1 MIPAIYAEAKLPSV
15 NLKQYYNQYHG
26 YSFEEKQEETIYAT
40 YTVIKPE
47 EVKAKI
53 LDYLGVIL
61 AKCWINKEML
71 KQLANNPHEC
81 LRENGIILPQE
92 LMLRVEFARHSP
104 NRPRIV
110 LYECTE
116 NHKKPKRICC
126 LQLSMTAGR

>member
-1 MIPAIYAEAKLPSV
+1 MIPAIYSEVKPPAS
-15 NLKQYYNQYHG
+15 NLKQYYNQYHD
-26 YSFEEKQEETIYAT
+26 YAFEAPVDPDTVYAT

-47 EVKAKI
+47 EVKSKI

-71 KQLANNPHEC
+71 KQLACNPHEC

-92 LMLRVEFARHSP
+92 FMLRVEFARRSP
-104 NRPRIV
+104 NRPKIV
-110 LYECTE
+110 LYECGDRR
-116 NHKKPKRICC
+116 PRRICC